1 MWAKVVACIAVF
13 FCFPACYALIYP
25 SPKLGV
31 SFSPAGLLM
40 PFHVGAAE
48 QLRRFKIIDDTTA
61 LAGSSGGA
69 LAAISAGLNLDSEVL
84 LSSTANIAKKCRDD
98 GPRNALRKA
107 LEEEFRS
114 ALPADCCDMLRKRSA
129 PCYIAYTE
137 VKPFL
142 KPHYVSEFND
152 RDDVIEVLSA
162 SCNVPFYF
170 DGNKLCVNVRGSY
183 GIDGLF
189 STDVNRFGCPP
200 TGATDLEILISPYSF
215 STLFAPH
222 LAKPANSSCKYAL
235 ITPHLLTN
243 KTDWPFS
250 LVDVLQ
256 MSLNAPKARTVG
268 NAAVSDAEIDETYR
282 ILYDAGRA
290 AVRVWYE
297 QHQLEP
303 QTSEKVREEKES
315 MQHSDHFHVV
325 IRGLVHLFHLMNR

>member
-1 MWAKVVACIAVF
+1 
-13 FCFPACYALIYP
+13 
-25 SPKLGV
+25 
-31 SFSPAGLLM
+31 M

-48 QLRRFKIIDDTTA
+48 QLRRFNIIDNTTA

-114 ALPADCCDMLRKRSA
+114 ALPADCCDMLRKRPA

-142 KPHYVSEFND
+142 KPHYVCDFND

-189 STDVNRFGCPP
+189 STNVNRFGCPP

-222 LAKPANSSCKYAL
+222 LAKPANSNCKYAL

-256 MSLNAPKARTVG
+256 MSLNAPKARSFG
-268 NAAVSDAEIDETYR
+268 KAAVSDADIDETYR

-297 QHQLEP
+297 QHHLE
-303 QTSEKVREEKES
+303 QTSKNEHGKKDSV
-315 MQHSDHFHVV
+315 QHSHHFHVFM
-325 IRGLVHLFHLMNR
+325 RGLVYLFHLINR